1 MVLIEEHEDER
12 MIREE
17 MARAAAQDLE
27 IARYKEM
34 FNEMRKLGYMPNIR
48 AAKKAL
54 QFQHRTHQQDILRGL
69 GYLCYIMADE
79 GYEVD
84 GRNEASKA
92 LAKDIVETFGCALKG
107 LPRI

>member
-1 MVLIEEHEDER
+1 MIEEHEDER

-17 MARAAAQDLE
+17 MARAASLE
-27 IARYKEM
+27 LQISQFREM
-34 FNEMRKLGYMPNIR
+34 FDQMRKLGYLPNIH
-48 AAKKAL
+48 AAKRAL
-54 QFQHRTHQQDILRGL
+54 QLQHRTHQQDIFRAF

-92 LAKDIVETFGCALKG
+92 VAQDIVETFGCALKG